1 MKPFLCFTGSLAVIL
16 TASLALRT
24 TGSASGREGTRRGA
38 IVGGW
43 TVHKEIDT
51 EAKAVFDRAVAELK
65 TETKY
70 QPLSCATQVVS
81 GLNYAFLCTAVDA
94 EGNGYFC
101 VISCYLAA
109 RADAPVDLVSERIIP
124 FREP

>member
-1 MKPFLCFTGSLAVIL
+1 MKAFLCFAAALAVIL
-16 TASLALRT
+16 TASLAILT
-24 TGSASGREGTRRGA
+24 NGSASGREGV
-38 IVGGW
+38 VGGW
-43 TVHKEIDT
+43 TVHNEIDT
-51 EAKAVFDRAVAELK
+51 EAKAVFDKAVAKLK
-65 TETKY
+65 TKTKY

-101 VISCYLAA
+101 VIPCYLAP

-124 FREP
+124 FKEQ

>member
-1 MKPFLCFTGSLAVIL
+1 MKAFLCFAAALAVIL
-16 TASLALRT
+16 TASLAILT
-24 TGSASGREGTRRGA
+24 NGSASGREGV
-38 IVGGW
+38 VGGW
-43 TVHKEIDT
+43 TVHNEIDT